1 MAISKDKKYLLQNL
15 TVHPATSCSK
25 DEAVGMM
32 LGILK
37 GADWYY
43 DADYDMQRRYEEAH
57 GEGVDTKFFDLS
69 ECLNSMRGM
78 LQMAYWDAEES
89 ENADEAKLTTLL
101 NDIEQFD
108 TNYMK
113 KAKVYLCLIEDEL
126 SKSESELRT
135 IDNGHGVK
143 EITLASL
150 DEWWAKKQNLQQD
163 VKSIEKSI
171 FKDMQGNVP
180 KVRDDE
186 NDEELSLSAN
196 VTFGLLLRAFVDQC
210 QTEKYGTLNNVKI
223 SAVAQ
228 KLQSTLAELH
238 TSSSTQG
245 NKSIRNR
252 LNAAEVAL
260 KNYNPSI

>member
-43 DADYDMQRRYEEAH
+43 DVDYEMQRRYEEAH
-57 GEGVDTKFFDLS
+57 GEGVDTSFYLG
-69 ECLNSMRGM
+69 ERLNEMRGR

-101 NDIEQFD
+101 NAIEQFD
-108 TNYMK
+108 TDYMK

-150 DEWWAKKQNLQQD
+150 DEWWAKKQNPQKG

-171 FKDMQGNVP
+171 FKDMQSNVP

-186 NDEELSLSAN
+186 NDDEELSLSAN
-196 VTFGLLLRAFVDQC
+196 VTFGLLLRAFVDQS
-210 QTEKYGTLNNVKI
+210 QITTYGTPDNANF
-223 SAVAQ
+223 SAVKN
-228 KLQSTLAELH
+228 KLLRYLNICEDKHS
-238 TSSSTQG
+238 QG
-245 NKSIRNR
+245 NRSITNR
-252 LNAAEVAL
+252 LKAAEDAL
-260 KNYNPSI
+260 KEYIATHR

>member
-15 TVHPATSCSK
+15 TVNPATTCSK

-43 DADYDMQRRYEEAH
+43 DIDYEMQRSY
-57 GEGVDTKFFDLS
+57 EGVDTNFYLS
-69 ECLNSMRGM
+69 DCLNAMRGE

-89 ENADEAKLTTLL
+89 ENADALL
-101 NDIEQFD
+101 NAIEQFD
-108 TNYMK
+108 TDYIK
-113 KAKVYLCLIEDEL
+113 KAKLYLCLIEDEL
-126 SKSESELRT
+126 SKSDSQLRT

-150 DEWWAKKQNLQQD
+150 DEWWRTAKSKTFED
-163 VKSIEKSI
+163 SI
-171 FKDMQGNVP
+171 FKDMQSNVP
-180 KVRDDE
+180 KVCDDE

-196 VTFGLLLRAFVDQC
+196 VTFGLLLRTFV
-210 QTEKYGTLNNVKI
+210 ELAKAKPNEYGTPDNVKI
-223 SAVAQ
+223 SAVAEL
-228 KLQSTLAELH
+228 LQSTLAALH
-238 TSSSTQG
+238 TSSNTQG

-252 LNAAEVAL
+252 LNAAEAAL
-260 KNYNPSI
+260 KNYKPSS